1 LNNQSS
7 RAQSDIVAPNSKIVA
22 REPISSIELILHKGN
37 AGNAGNAENAGGAGS
52 VRERRKRLGTPEGWA
67 IPRTL
72 SAVRLVKEE
81 GWVF

>member
-1 LNNQSS
+1 
-7 RAQSDIVAPNSKIVA
+7 VASNSKIVA

-37 AGNAGNAENAGGAGS
+37 AGNAENAGGAGS
-52 VRERRKRLGTPEGWA
+52 VRERRKRPGTPEGWA